1 MPYRI
6 ALKTDEPFAFA
17 GIWSEVHDAQGHP
30 QTTFAILTTDANALV
45 TQIHNRMP
53 VILRPQDEAAWL
65 DPEASPEQAQACLAP
80 FPAELL
86 RAYPV
91 SAQVNSPAWNRPEAL
106 APVVQDA
113 TGGHPPCHN
122 LELFAT
128 ESERG
133 EAPPSQ
139 PVRKA

>member
-1 MPYRI
+1 MKRHGW
-6 ALKTDEPFAFA
+6 F
-17 GIWSEVHDAQGHP
+17 
-30 QTTFAILTTDANALV
+30 
-45 TQIHNRMP
+45 
-53 VILRPQDEAAWL
+53 
-65 DPEASPEQAQACLAP
+65 PEASPEQAQACLAP

-139 PVRKA
+139 EQGRRETASRLRVSEDSGP